1 VRAVPEK
8 QPVPEDEMSTKS
20 RAKQTDR
27 NRRYEKRTGGLP
39 VNFLGDYVA
48 KKGPHPSYVRAF
60 GPGKLI
66 KTSNPEISYRVGND
80 GAFRRVK

>member
-1 VRAVPEK
+1 
-8 QPVPEDEMSTKS
+8 
-20 RAKQTDR
+20 
-27 NRRYEKRTGGLP
+27 
-39 VNFLGDYVA
+39 VA